1 MPLALSCCTTADR
14 NGCPHCNYKKENG
27 SVGCGAAFDFMDGF
41 LEKMLTGPRKIAV
54 TGHFGSG
61 KTEFAVSLA
70 FALAEQGAQPLA
82 LCDLDI
88 ENPYFRSRER
98 QAALEGA
105 GVKVYSDFSGGRNGS
120 ELQTLSAAIR
130 APLENEACRVILDC
144 GGDNSGAMVL
154 NQFGKY
160 FSDGDYQLLCVVNCG
175 RPGTDTPE
183 KAAAH
188 LAAIESATGL
198 HVSGLISNNHLIRYT
213 TAEDVLRGWAF
224 TKEVE
229 ALTGVPT
236 LAACC
241 MTSLIPA
248 VSGHGFDVFPIGM
261 YMRDSYLD
269 KQV

>member
-1 MPLALSCCTTADR
+1 
-14 NGCPHCNYKKENG
+14 
-27 SVGCGAAFDFMDGF
+27 MDDL
-41 LEKMLTGPRKIAV
+41 LELMRSGPRKIAV

-70 FALAEQGAQPLA
+70 FALAAEKNADETLA

-98 QAALEGA
+98 QDALRAA
-105 GVKVYSDFSGGRNGS
+105 GVDVYSDPSDGHNGS
-120 ELQTLSAAIR
+120 ELQTISAAIR

-144 GGDNSGAMVL
+144 GGDGSGAMIL
-154 NQFGKY
+154 RQFAKY
-160 FSDGDYQLLCVVNCG
+160 FTPGDHRLLCVVNPN

-188 LAAIESATGL
+188 VRAIEDATGL
-198 HVSGLISNNHLIRYT
+198 RVTGLISNAHLIRFT
-213 TAEDVLRGWAF
+213 TADTVREGWAF
-224 TKEVE
+224 ARQVE
-229 ALTGVPT
+229 TLTGVPL

-241 MTSLIPA
+241 MRALCPA
-248 VSGHGFDVFPIGM
+248 LGSCGFPVFPIGM

-269 KQV
+269 KSV